1 MKSGFILVNKPM
13 GFTSFDVIA
22 KLRGILKTKKLGHG
36 GTLDPN
42 ATGVLPVFVEGA
54 TKAIDLLNRQDKK
67 YIARIKLG
75 IETDT
80 QDIWGEVLSTCEPI
94 CDEEKIKEAIES
106 FKGEISQLPPMY
118 SAIKINGVRLYDLAR
133 QGIEISRD
141 ERIVN
146 IYSIKYLG
154 KTENENEYEFSV
166 HCSKGT
172 YIRTLCV
179 DIGEKLGCSAAMSS
193 LCRTMALGFSIDDA
207 VSLEKIEELSK
218 EGRVEEII
226 SDTQKLFSEFPPIV
240 LNEKLSHLYKNGV
253 GLHPQRVSGVLYDEV
268 YKIGEGQRYAVYD
281 SNRNFIGIGHVD
293 YQKKEFRSLKMFL
306 KEQA

>member
-94 CDEEKIKEAIES
+94 RDEEKIKEAIES

-133 QGIEISRD
+133 QGVEISRD

-146 IYSIKYLG
+146 IFSIKYLG

-179 DIGEKLGCSAAMSS
+179 DIGEKLGCSAVMSS

-218 EGRVEEII
+218 EGRVDEII
-226 SDTQKLFSEFPPIV
+226 GDTQKLF
-240 LNEKLSHLYKNGV
+240 LTLG
-253 GLHPQRVSGVLYDEV
+253 
-268 YKIGEGQRYAVYD
+268 
-281 SNRNFIGIGHVD
+281 
-293 YQKKEFRSLKMFL
+293 
-306 KEQA
+306 